1 MFALWL
7 ILAMSV
13 LCESVAKKW
22 QVWVG
27 TADES
32 CVHSGLHQFVAKLF
46 SGIGVG
52 SLQFVTPTYVSEVA
66 PVRVRG
72 LLLMLYNFWS
82 VTLLRPTS
90 WSEG

>member
-1 MFALWL
+1 
-7 ILAMSV
+7 
-13 LCESVAKKW
+13 
-22 QVWVG
+22 
-27 TADES
+27 
-32 CVHSGLHQFVAKLF
+32 VHSGLFQFVAKLF

-90 WSEG
+90 GSEG